1 LSRNPGTELGTKI
14 VIRDVSLTY
23 QGRNSKHGDV
33 IALQDINFSIY
44 ENEIVTVIGPSGCG
58 KTTLLFLMAGLLK
71 PTRGEIL
78 VDGEKVTGPN
88 SQRAMVFQEDAV
100 FAWLTVT
107 GNLEYGLKLK
117 GVSSS
122 KQKEIVLHYIK
133 LVGLEGFEN
142 AYPKELSGGM
152 KKKVDIARC
161 YAINPT
167 VLLMDEPFGS
177 LDVITKERMQMEL
190 LRIWRTER
198 KTVCFITHDIEEAL
212 FISQRIVILSAR
224 PGKVKRIVKVP
235 FKEDRD
241 LSLKTSTK
249 FQDLRKELW
258 YEISA
263 EVKIS

>member
-1 LSRNPGTELGTKI
+1 MSRNPGTELGTKI
-14 VIRDVSLTY
+14 MIRDVSLTY

-44 ENEIVTVIGPSGCG
+44 ENEIVTVVGPSGCG

-100 FAWLTVT
+100 FPWLTVT

-117 GVSSS
+117 GVSFS

-133 LVGLEGFEN
+133 LVGLEGFED

-161 YAINPT
+161 YAINPA

-190 LRIWRTER
+190 LRIWHTER

-224 PGKVKRIVKVP
+224 PGEVKRIVKVP
-235 FKEDRD
+235 FKGDRD
-241 LSLKTSTK
+241 LSLKTSAK

-258 YEISA
+258 HEISA
-263 EVKIS
+263 EVKIL

>member
-1 LSRNPGTELGTKI
+1 MSRNPGTELGTKI
-14 VIRDVSLTY
+14 VIRDVDLVY
-23 QGRNSKHGDV
+23 QGRNSEYGDV
-33 IALQDINFSIY
+33 IALKDINFSVY
-44 ENEIVTVIGPSGCG
+44 ENEIVTVVGPSGCG
-58 KTTLLFLMAGLLK
+58 KTTLLFLVAGLFK

-78 VDGEKVTGPN
+78 VDEEKVTGPS
-88 SQRAMVFQEDAV
+88 SQRVVVFQEDAV

-122 KQKEIVLHYIK
+122 KRKEIVSHYIK
-133 LVGLEGFEN
+133 LVGLEGFES

-152 KKKVDIARC
+152 KKRVDIARC
-161 YAINPT
+161 YAINPS

-198 KTVCFITHDIEEAL
+198 KTVCFVTHDIEEAL
-212 FISQRIVILSAR
+212 FISQRIVILSNR

-241 LSLKTSTK
+241 LSLKTSDK

-258 YEISA
+258 YEISE
-263 EVKIS
+263 EVIS